1 MAYTRPTGAG
11 RAGTGSGRTRQ
22 RPRSRDDDAP
32 IIPILARKVREVEAK
47 AQSGAKLGPT
57 NRTKYQVIALLM
69 REERARVKTDGE
81 LTDANRA
88 ELLKRLDGI
97 AQILAKTAAR
107 DTSLITLLE
116 PDAGVSTVAQRFRRD
131 CLSPVQNSAQTN

>member
-1 MAYTRPTGAG
+1 MAYTRHQAAGSNNRVAEGG
-11 RAGTGSGRTRQ
+11 RARS

-69 REERARVKTDGE
+69 REERARVKGDKE

-107 DTSLITLLE
+107 DTSLITLL
-116 PDAGVSTVAQRFRRD
+116 
-131 CLSPVQNSAQTN
+131 